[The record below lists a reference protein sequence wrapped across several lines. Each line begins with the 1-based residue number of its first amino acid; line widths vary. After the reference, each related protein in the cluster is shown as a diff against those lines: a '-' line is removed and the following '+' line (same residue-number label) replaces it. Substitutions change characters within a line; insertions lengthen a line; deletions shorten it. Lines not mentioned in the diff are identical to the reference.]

1 MLPSLLRGSSRLST
15 SSSSSILRS
24 LPPRPLVSFRSFHPI
39 PPPTKLIR
47 PSPSSPSLLLTS
59 SKRFNTTVSSPPPP
73 ATTNSALLQESSV
86 LPTSPL
92 VEVLVKEPAPPR
104 TWVEDMPKSVRPYL
118 YLIRIDKPIGTW
130 LLFWP
135 CAWGILLSSTVNSLP
150 LSTPIFYSALFGL
163 GALIMRGAGCIIN
176 DMWDIKIDKAV
187 ERTKLRP
194 LAAGDV
200 TLKQATAFLGLNLT
214 LGLGVLTQLN
224 PYSIVLGASSLS
236 LVAIYPAMK
245 RVTHWPQLVL
255 GFAFNW
261 GVLLGWSATAGYVD
275 WAIALPLYMG
285 GVLHMIVCDTIYAHQ
300 DKLDDALAGVKSTAL
315 LFAHQTKP
323 ILSLF
328 SVTIVSLLAYTGYLA
343 SCSPAYYVISV
354 AGTAAHLGWQL
365 KSVDLDVRSSCWRVF
380 KSNKWL
386 GGLISLGLG
395 VDYWWRVGGGRE
407 MVGVEKREEGE
418 ERK

>member
-1 MLPSLLRGSSRLST
+1 MVSNGWIRRLGYCSASVHGRGLAHDRLRHDLCSSGQSLERLFPFLSFSPSLLRFLQLT
-15 SSSSSILRS
+15 
-24 LPPRPLVSFRSFHPI
+24 HPSH
-39 PPPTKLIR
+39 P
-47 PSPSSPSLLLTS
+47 LLLIS
-59 SKRFNTTVSSPPPP
+59 
-73 ATTNSALLQESSV
+73 
-86 LPTSPL
+86 
-92 VEVLVKEPAPPR
+92 
-104 TWVEDMPKSVRPYL
+104 
-118 YLIRIDKPIGTW
+118 
-130 LLFWP
+130 
-135 CAWGILLSSTVNSLP
+135 
-150 LSTPIFYSALFGL
+150 
-163 GALIMRGAGCIIN
+163 
-176 DMWDIKIDKAV
+176 
-187 ERTKLRP
+187 
-194 LAAGDV
+194 
-200 TLKQATAFLGLNLT
+200 
-214 LGLGVLTQLN
+214 
-224 PYSIVLGASSLS
+224 
-236 LVAIYPAMK
+236 
-245 RVTHWPQLVL
+245 
-255 GFAFNW
+255 
-261 GVLLGWSATAGYVD
+261 
-275 WAIALPLYMG
+275 
-285 GVLHMIVCDTIYAHQ
+285 Q